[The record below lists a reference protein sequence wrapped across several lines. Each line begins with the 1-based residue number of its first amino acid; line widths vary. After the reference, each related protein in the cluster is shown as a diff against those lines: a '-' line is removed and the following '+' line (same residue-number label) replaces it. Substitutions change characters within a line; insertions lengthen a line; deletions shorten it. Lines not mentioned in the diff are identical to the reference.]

1 MIYIYNTISFQNYK
15 AADDI
20 LVDYLFIHHQA
31 KINLAKFVEG
41 GNHD

>member
-31 KINLAKFVEG
+31 EINLAKFVEG